1 MATDQDEYGC
11 CGLTEPGGGGCV
23 YNARSTADPGIGGNA
38 IAISCRLGK
47 IKLEMFLL
55 ITIIFKLILRQA
67 SNNLFSTNFLEK
79 EKIRRTE
86 AMNRSGMANSTVQTQ
101 LLDKTIA

>member
-1 MATDQDEYGC
+1 MATDQDKYGC
-11 CGLTEPGGGGCV
+11 CGLTEPGGVGCI

-55 ITIIFKLILRQA
+55 ITKLILRQA
-67 SNNLFSTNFLEK
+67 CNNLFSTNFLEK